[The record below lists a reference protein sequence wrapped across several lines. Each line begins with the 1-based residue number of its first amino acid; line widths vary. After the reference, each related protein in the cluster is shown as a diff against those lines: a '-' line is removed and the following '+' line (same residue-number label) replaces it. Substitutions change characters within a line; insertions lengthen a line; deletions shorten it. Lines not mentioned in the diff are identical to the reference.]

1 MKSKYILAMLFFFIY
16 SMTYSQDVYTLKDL
30 LQLALERAETINIT
44 REEELISKYDKTKA
58 ISTLIPDLSLFG
70 SHRQY
75 TEEKKSETD
84 VDLPGLLGYFMP
96 PIKMDNIVQP
106 KSSSAWG
113 ARIDQSYSLG
123 GREFIGVSI
132 AKEHLKRSKY
142 EVDRVSEDYLM
153 EVSNAYFAVLRAQRG
168 VEIAKANKVR
178 LKTHKDSSEKRY
190 LVGKD
195 TKTVLLRAEAELSNA
210 EAALVRAENDLK
222 FAKIYLARLVGIGL
236 DFQIN
241 EIEVDK
247 PSTDNLDSMLVKAY
261 DNRPEIKQSE
271 LDKVI
276 FDKQIK
282 YARSSFFPD
291 LGIEGVYQR
300 NDLNPDRAM
309 EGVAARENIYLGL
322 SMTLPIFE
330 GGYRRAD
337 VAQAKAQRRQAAL
350 AYFDTKKTITVEV
363 KNAYLDYITESRN
376 LKSYQDQLVFAKDN
390 YKLVSRQ
397 FDVGLAS
404 SVDYIDANTLFLT
417 SERQVSEAYYNY
429 QLAIV
434 RLKKAMGSL
443 TSDFKLKQSNLN

>member
-1 MKSKYILAMLFFFIY
+1 MKLKYILLVFFLLFGASAF
-16 SMTYSQDVYTLKDL
+16 TQEEYTLKDL
-30 LQLALERAETINIT
+30 MKIALQRAETINIT

-58 ISTLIPDLSLFG
+58 ISTLIPDLSLYG

-75 TEEKKSETD
+75 TEEKKSKTEMNF
-84 VDLPGLLGYFMP
+84 PGLLGRFLP
-96 PIKMDNIVQP
+96 PLERDNIVQP

-113 ARIDQSYSLG
+113 ARIDQNYSLG

-132 AKEHLKRSKY
+132 AKENLKRSKY
-142 EVDRVSEDYLM
+142 EVERISEDYLM
-153 EVSNAYFAVLRAQRG
+153 EVSNAYFAVLRAQSV
-168 VEIAKANKVR
+168 VEIAKANKIR
-178 LKTHKDSSEKRY
+178 LKTHRDSSEKRY

-195 TKTVLLRAEAELSNA
+195 TKTILLRAEAELSNA

-222 FAKIYLARLVGIGL
+222 FAKIYLARLVGIGP
-236 DFQIN
+236 DFHIN

-247 PSTDNLDSMLVKAY
+247 PSTDNLDSMLAKAY

-330 GGYRRAD
+330 GGFRRAD

-350 AYFDTKKTITVEV
+350 AYFDTKKSITVEV
-363 KNAYLDYITESRN
+363 KNAYLDYITEFRN
-376 LKSYQDQLVFAKDN
+376 LKSYKDQLVYAKDN

-434 RLKKAMGSL
+434 RLKKAMGRL
-443 TSDFKLKQSNLN
+443 LLDFGLQHNKLY